1 MIISIKRLEDDEL
14 SKLWIKDDD
23 VNFIIAII
31 IVDEHI
37 HDERLLKN

>member
-14 SKLWIKDDD
+14 SKLWIENDD
-23 VNFIIAII
+23 VNFIIMII

-37 HDERLLKN
+37 HEKRLLKN